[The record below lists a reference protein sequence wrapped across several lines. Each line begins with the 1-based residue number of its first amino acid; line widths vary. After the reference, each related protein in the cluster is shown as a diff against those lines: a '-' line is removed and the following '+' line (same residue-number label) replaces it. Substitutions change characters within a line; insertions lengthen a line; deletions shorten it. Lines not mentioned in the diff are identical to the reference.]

1 MAEIVITLSKEELIA
16 LTDKL
21 KEAPTVPVQELQGIE
36 GDKDIAYITNK
47 DLAKIIKNIVRLESD
62 VVKISSQLGISLVH
76 HNDA

>member
-1 MAEIVITLSKEELIA
+1 MAEIVIKLSKEELIA

-21 KEAPTVPVQELQGIE
+21 REAPAVPVQELQGIE
-36 GDKDIAYITNK
+36 DDKEIAYITNK
-47 DLAKIIKNIVRLESD
+47 DLSKIIKNIVRLESD